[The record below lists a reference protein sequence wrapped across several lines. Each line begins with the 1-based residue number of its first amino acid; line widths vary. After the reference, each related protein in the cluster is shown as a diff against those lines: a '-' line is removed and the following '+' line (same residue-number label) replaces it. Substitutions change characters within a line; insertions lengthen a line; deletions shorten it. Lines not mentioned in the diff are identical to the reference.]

1 MVSVRGLSHAYN
13 SHQALAGVSFEVASG
28 EIFGVLGPN
37 GSGKSTLFR
46 ILSTLMAPASGSA
59 SIAGFD
65 TVRSAAS
72 VRRNIGVVFQ
82 SQSLDRKL
90 TAEEN
95 LMAQGRLFGFHGGAL
110 KARAAELL
118 DRFHLADRRGDLV
131 ETLSGGLRR
140 RLEVAKALLHQP
152 SLLLMDEPSSG
163 LDPAARRDLWLYIE
177 QLSRE
182 QGMTVLLTTHI
193 LDEAERCSRLLLVHE
208 GRIVAQGAPAELK
221 ERIGGDVVVL
231 EVDSPEQAA
240 RRLQERFG
248 VQVRLAAG
256 AVRVETANGHR
267 FVAEAVEALGG
278 QVRSVALH
286 KPTLE
291 DVFLDETGA
300 SIHA

>member
-1 MVSVRGLSHAYN
+1 MVSVRGLTHAYN
-13 SHQALAGVSFEVASG
+13 SHQALAGVSFEVSSG

-95 LMAQGRLFGFHGGAL
+95 LIAQGHLFGFHGGAL

-118 DRFHLADRRGDLV
+118 RRFHLTDRRGDLV

-152 SLLLMDEPSSG
+152 RVLLMDEPSSG
-163 LDPAARRDLWLYIE
+163 LDPTARRDLWLYIE

-193 LDEAERCSRLLLVHE
+193 LDEAERCGRLLLLHE

-221 ERIGGDVVVL
+221 ARIGGDVVVL
-231 EVDSPEQAA
+231 EVDSPEEAA

-256 AVRVETANGHR
+256 TVRVETANGHR

-300 SIHA
+300 SIQA

>member
-13 SHQALAGVSFEVASG
+13 SHQALAGVSFEVSRG

-95 LMAQGRLFGFHGGAL
+95 LIAQGYLFGFHGGAL
-110 KARAAELL
+110 KARAADLL
-118 DRFHLADRRGDLV
+118 RRFHLADRRGDLV

-152 SLLLMDEPSSG
+152 RLLLMDEPSSG

-193 LDEAERCSRLLLVHE
+193 LDEAERCGRLLLLHE

-221 ERIGGDVVVL
+221 ARIGGDVVVL
-231 EVDSPEQAA
+231 EVDSPEEAA
-240 RRLQERFG
+240 RRLQQRFG

-267 FVAEAVEALGG
+267 FVAEAVEALGS